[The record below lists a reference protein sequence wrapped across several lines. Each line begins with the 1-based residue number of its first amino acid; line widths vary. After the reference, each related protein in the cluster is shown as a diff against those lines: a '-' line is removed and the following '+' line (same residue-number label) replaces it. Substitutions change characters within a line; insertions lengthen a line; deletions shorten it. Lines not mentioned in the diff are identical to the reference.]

1 MTLNAAAMGWI
12 ALIAGPDLAYW
23 QMVAPLIISGA
34 GVAMVL
40 PATQNA
46 VLSSVGPQQIGK
58 ASGSYSTPRQRGAF
72 RGRDIVA
79 VFAGFGSYG
88 SAETF
93 SDGFA
98 AALAACAALSLAGA
112 GVAMLVPG
120 VRSQRRRGRRENRRV
135 GRLSGAR
142 VYVRTPA
149 DAACRRSFR

>member
-58 ASGSYSTPRQRGAF
+58 ASGSYSTPRQLGGAF

-120 VRSQRRRGRRENRRV
+120 VRSQRVEHGAALV
-135 GRLSGAR
+135 ASGQSEATKPP
-142 VYVRTPA
+142 VDVEPSHA
-149 DAACRRSFR
+149 PS